1 MSRSIHKTIKGVFGG
16 KSKSTINQMV
26 SENDSDVEDLGKKYY
41 YKNTERDRRKIAKQ
55 SKKIEQGKL
64 D

>member
-16 KSKSTINQMV
+16 KSAEEMQDMLN
-26 SENDSDVEDLGKKYY
+26 EDDSDVEELGKKYR
-41 YKNTERDRRKIAKQ
+41 YKTKKRNLRHARKLIKHH
-55 SKKIEQGKL
+55 EE